1 MRVDIELTHIGAK
14 CRRSNRFLDLV
25 HCLAIHCVFA
35 LFLILVA
42 SLPAGAAGLEQSEAL
57 GPGATSAGD
66 ADHADSGLTNAKSM
80 LRQGKPSEAEAILRD
95 YLRGHEDSAKA
106 HVLLGLATFEE
117 NRPADSL
124 AEFTRA
130 AHLSPPG
137 ASELVVVSLD
147 YVKLKDLPDADRW
160 MSAALEKAPKNVAAW
175 RYMGGIKYSENR
187 FSEAIEA
194 YRKCLELQPEDV
206 LAEDGVGR
214 SYEGLGRDED
224 AEAALRMA
232 LDWQSHAVTKYA
244 QPLLHLGSLLIRHG
258 QTREALSYLEEAE
271 ALSPD
276 DEDVHKQLG
285 EGYARLNQLG
295 KAQVELEKSI
305 QLSPKDSHLH
315 WLLASVYRR
324 EGQVENAERE
334 SQRFSELVGSHSN
347 DKVP

>member
-1 MRVDIELTHIGAK
+1 
-14 CRRSNRFLDLV
+14 
-25 HCLAIHCVFA
+25 
-35 LFLILVA
+35 
-42 SLPAGAAGLEQSEAL
+42 
-57 GPGATSAGD
+57 
-66 ADHADSGLTNAKSM
+66 
-80 LRQGKPSEAEAILRD
+80 
-95 YLRGHEDSAKA
+95 
-106 HVLLGLATFEE
+106 
-117 NRPADSL
+117 
-124 AEFTRA
+124 
-130 AHLSPPG
+130 
-137 ASELVVVSLD
+137 
-147 YVKLKDLPDADRW
+147 
-160 MSAALEKAPKNVAAW
+160 
-175 RYMGGIKYSENR
+175 
-187 FSEAIEA
+187 
-194 YRKCLELQPEDV
+194 
-206 LAEDGVGR
+206 
-214 SYEGLGRDED
+214 
-224 AEAALRMA
+224 MA